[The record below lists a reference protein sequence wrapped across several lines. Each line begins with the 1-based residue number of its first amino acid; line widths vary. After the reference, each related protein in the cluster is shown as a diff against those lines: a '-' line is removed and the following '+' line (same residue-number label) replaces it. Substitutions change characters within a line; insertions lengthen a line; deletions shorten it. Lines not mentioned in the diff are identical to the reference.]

1 MTQRESI
8 SRSSTENTVTIRR
21 VREEDLDDVVSLDE
35 RVTDIA
41 KPDYWRDIFDRY
53 ATRRV
58 DERFFLV
65 AENTDQESG
74 PPILGFIVGEVRTW
88 EFGSRPCGW
97 VFAFSVDSGTRLKG
111 VGKQLYT
118 AISEEFKAVGIEKM
132 RTMVGRKNQ
141 LLMAFFRSE
150 GMIAGPYL
158 QLEKDLND

>member
-1 MTQRESI
+1 MTQKESI
-8 SRSSTENTVTIRR
+8 SESITKSAVNIRP
-21 VREEDLDDVVSLDE
+21 VRKEDLDYVVSLDE

-53 ATRRV
+53 ATRRA

-65 AENTDQESG
+65 AENTDPENG
-74 PPILGFIVGEVRTW
+74 PPILGFIVGEVRAW

-97 VFAFSVDSGTRLKG
+97 VFAFSVDSGTRLNG

-118 AISEEFKAVGIEKM
+118 AISDQFRAIGIEKM